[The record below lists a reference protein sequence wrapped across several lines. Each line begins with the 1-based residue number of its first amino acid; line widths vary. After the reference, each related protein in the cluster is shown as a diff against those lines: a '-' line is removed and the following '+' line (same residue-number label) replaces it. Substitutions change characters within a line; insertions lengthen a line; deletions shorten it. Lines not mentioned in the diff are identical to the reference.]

1 MKFNTDTPPAVYLS
15 GSGNRWRVI
24 CQGLPLSADKT
35 TPTEALEVARK
46 MKIQPSAYYWNEEE
60 GIFYLRADA
69 DVFQADEA
77 QSFTLTHSPSPAPKD
92 TTRPL
97 F

>member
-1 MKFNTDTPPAVYLS
+1 
-15 GSGNRWRVI
+15 
-24 CQGLPLSADKT
+24 LSADKT

-69 DVFQADEA
+69 DAFQADEA

-92 TTRPL
+92 TTLPL

>member
-69 DVFQADEA
+69 DAFQADEA
-77 QSFTLTHSPSPAPKD
+77 QAFSLQPSPAQPQKD
-92 TTRPL
+92 TTLPL